1 MAIRVKLETKG
12 LTKFLEQI
20 AASAQNIDEL
30 VDDALKAGGEVLKAG
45 MRRRVRKDSHN
56 LEEHIDVE
64 GPFNDGNQHFVT
76 VGLKK
81 STDADTSRYGNAQE
95 YGTSNMAAQSY
106 IRATVDEDMGKARA
120 AMKKVI
126 MGSGK

>member
-12 LTKFLEQI
+12 LTKYLEQI

-56 LEEHIDVE
+56 LEEHIDIE
-64 GPFNDGNQHFVT
+64 GPKVDGNQHFIF

-81 STDADTSRYGNAQE
+81 TKDAVLARYGNAQE

-106 IRATVDEDMGKARA
+106 IRATVDEDMGAARA
-120 AMKKVI
+120 AMKKVVL
-126 MGSGK
+126 GSEK

>member
-12 LTKFLEQI
+12 LTRFLEQI

-45 MRRRVRKDSHN
+45 MRRRVRKDTHN
-56 LEEHIDVE
+56 LEDQIDVE
-64 GPFNDGNQHFVT
+64 GPHTDGNQHFVT

-81 STDADTSRYGNAQE
+81 DTDAETSRYGNAQE

-126 MGSGK
+126 MGSEK